1 MEKVFIYWKFTE
13 CKTSRTLKM
22 DVFEI
27 PDIKDIGKLFSRFE
41 LLYLD
46 QANFSSDPSQIL
58 MLKLPISRAFLPPSP
73 SLPNFTLAK

>member
-1 MEKVFIYWKFTE
+1 
-13 CKTSRTLKM
+13 M

-27 PDIKDIGKLFSRFE
+27 PDIKNIGKLFSKFE

-58 MLKLPISRAFLPPSP
+58 MLNLPISRAFLPPSP
-73 SLPNFTLAK
+73 SLPNFTLAKGHLFSTESSLCSSSISIF